1 MKKILILLLML
12 LIPITVK
19 AELQELKLLNQYNT
33 GYSETYYAGDYFF
46 LRNDIYDPDNNY
58 TFAAMDLEGNYIY
71 EHKPTYASERLLF
84 DYENVYSLSGYS
96 GSGIRTVI
104 LEKYDAKTGELL
116 SDLAIANVEHE
127 WYSFKLIRFE
137 GYIGIEY
144 NRYERYIIKDDLS
157 TYERVDDFNSY
168 NSINIKNPYTNYLD
182 WNESTDLHDFL
193 EENHIDLDTISN
205 YQVLI
210 GNYYYLL
217 PYTNGEIKS
226 NIIMVD
232 KNLKDYDIIPIQ
244 NGKIYDGT
252 KYSGDYLNYLDL
264 VENNGKL
271 VLIFQYA
278 GSCPGAHSALERFG
292 SACDT
297 NSYVQIYK
305 PVYNIYTKTDGNGE
319 IEVSQG
325 TADTGEGVTFE
336 IIPNE
341 GYTLGEV
348 KVTDADGNVIKFTDY
363 KFTMPSADVT
373 IEAKFVKAAVVPI
386 NPNTGDAI
394 ITGIVILLISLIA
407 VILIKYK
414 EKKLS

>member
-1 MKKILILLLML
+1 MKKILILLLIL

-19 AELQELKLLNQYNT
+19 AELKELKLLDQYNT
-33 GYSETYYAGDYFF
+33 GYSGAYYAGDYIF
-46 LRNDIYDPDNNY
+46 LQSSMYNQETYYN
-58 TFAAMDLEGNYIY
+58 FAAMDLEGNYLY
-71 EHKPTYASERLLF
+71 EHIPTNRAERILF
-84 DYENVYSLSGYS
+84 DYENVYVVYGY
-96 GSGIRTVI
+96 IVNTTNYMVV
-104 LEKYDAKTGELL
+104 EKYNAKTGEQL
-116 SDLAIANVEHE
+116 SHITIEDTETEFYAYRLM
-127 WYSFKLIRFE
+127 KFE
-137 GYIGIEY
+137 GYIGLEY
-144 NRYERYIIKDDLS
+144 SNFEKFIIKDDLS
-157 TYERVDDFNSY
+157 SYEEVSNFNGYTRVFIES
-168 NSINIKNPYTNYLD
+168 PYINYLD
-182 WNESTDLHDFL
+182 SEETEDLYDYL
-193 EENHIDLDTISN
+193 EDNHIDLDTLSSFN
-205 YQVLI
+205 VLI
-210 GNYYYLL
+210 GDYYYIL
-217 PYTNGEIKS
+217 TNSNGEIKP

-232 KNLKDYDIIPIQ
+232 KNLEDYDLIPI
-244 NGKIYDGT
+244 NNDGIYDGSNDGL
-252 KYSGDYLNYLDL
+252 YYIDF

-271 VLIFQYA
+271 VLIFQYS
-278 GSCPGAHSALERFG
+278 GWCPGAHSALERFG
-292 SACDT
+292 SVCDT

-348 KVTDADGNVIKFTDY
+348 KVTDANGNVIKFTDY

-373 IEAKFVKAAVVPI
+373 IEAVFVKAATIV